1 MSTISK
7 EQHDELCVAY
17 ASMILF
23 DAEHEI
29 TSEAIDQIVQASGN
43 EVEPYW
49 PTLFSS
55 LLSKEG
61 KVLDIISTGGAAA
74 GQANASAPGA
84 ASGNAGGEVEKVE
97 EKPKEEEEEADL
109 GGGMDMFGGDED
121 Y

>member
-1 MSTISK
+1 MSTITK

-23 DAEHEI
+23 DGEHEI
-29 TSEAIDQIVQASGN
+29 TPEAIQHIVHASGN

-49 PTLFSS
+49 PTLFAS

-61 KVLDIISTGGAAA
+61 KIIELISTGGAAA
-74 GQANASAPGA
+74 GGAAAPGA
-84 ASGNAGGEVEKVE
+84 AAGAADAEAKEE
-97 EKPKEEEEEADL
+97 EKAVEEEEEVDM

>member
-1 MSTISK
+1 MSTITK

-29 TSEAIDQIVQASGN
+29 TSESIQQVVTASGN

-49 PTLFSS
+49 PTLFAS

-61 KVLDIISTGGAAA
+61 KVLELISTGGAAA
-74 GQANASAPGA
+74 GGAAA
-84 ASGNAGGEVEKVE
+84 ASGAAAGAAGAEEVKVE
-97 EKPKEEEEEADL
+97 EKAKEEEEEADL

>member
-1 MSTISK
+1 MATMISK
-7 EQHDELCVAY
+7 EQHDELCVSY

-23 DAEHEI
+23 DGEHEI
-29 TSEAIDQIVQASGN
+29 TSDAITQVLNASGN

-49 PTLFSS
+49 PTLFAS

-61 KVLDIISTGGAAA
+61 KVLELISSGGAAA
-74 GQANASAPGA
+74 SAAAAAPGA
-84 ASGNAGGEVEKVE
+84 VATAEEGAKVE
-97 EKPKEEEEEADL
+97 EKPVEEEEEVDM

>member
-29 TSEAIDQIVQASGN
+29 TSQSIEQIVQASGN

-61 KVLDIISTGGAAA
+61 KVLEIISSGGAV
-74 GQANASAPGA
+74 
-84 ASGNAGGEVEKVE
+84 AGGAPSTTGPSTGSSCEVDEKVVEKS
-97 EKPKEEEEEADL
+97 KEEEDDAADL
-109 GGGMDMFGGDED
+109 GGGIDMFGGED